1 MCRFFNDALCV
12 KEAPTSDS
20 CVLDDVLSGDVV
32 LSQGKYYCER
42 AAVVVGG
49 LGLRFGGEFDA
60 TAVKFDEFLTCTQ
73 LAHLRHLHFCGLYLC
88 QG

>member
-1 MCRFFNDALCV
+1 
-12 KEAPTSDS
+12 
-20 CVLDDVLSGDVV
+20 
-32 LSQGKYYCER
+32 
-42 AAVVVGG
+42 VVVGG